1 MGFVYFLVGVVVF
14 IWLLKRLFSGIF
26 SGLKKKDSLSRSI
39 GIGLLFALLSRFIPA
54 LNLLSLISFLAPFI
68 KREEN
73 HSASA
78 NASPPPNGLMSKEEA
93 RQILG
98 VDPNATKADVQ
109 EAYKRLMLRNHP
121 DGGGTDYLASKINQA
136 RDVLLKG

>member
-1 MGFVYFLVGVVVF
+1 MSIIHL
-14 IWLLKRLFSGIF
+14 I
-26 SGLKKKDSLSRSI
+26 I
-39 GIGLLFALLSRFIPA
+39 GIAALVWFLRKSAAANKKSGSLLFRMLRGLFRGILHLIP
-54 LNLLSLISFLAPFI
+54 IVGFFLAVRDGAKAGF
-68 KREEN
+68 EEAD
-73 HSASA
+73 SV
-78 NASPPPNGLMSKEEA
+78 PPSGMSKDEA

-98 VDPNATKADVQ
+98 VDPNAKKADVQ